1 MDNSLFSCMANIE
14 FYILSLHDALPIS
27 SFFILHST
35 FFIQSLR
42 HLSFRR
48 TPPHEGTHDR
58 RTRTSPHPRLAAG
71 LDDRRDARL
80 CRRQE
85 ALAGRAQVGS
95 PDPQLN
101 GRAGKA
107 DEDEGR
113 NGQILKE
120 LNEECRMKN
129 EELRRGRFSILL
141 LHFSFDIVHSISLS
155 SCL

>member
-27 SFFILHST
+27 SFSILHST

-80 CRRQE
+80 RRRQE
-85 ALAGRAQVGS
+85 ALAGRAQVDPALRVPLLVDDGPRHRRHGVGS

-101 GRAGKA
+101 GRAVKA
-107 DEDEGR
+107 DEER
-113 NGQILKE
+113 RKE
-120 LNEECRMKN
+120 WTNLERAE
-129 EELRRGRFSILL
+129 
-141 LHFSFDIVHSISLS
+141 
-155 SCL
+155 

>member
-71 LDDRRDARL
+71 VDDTPDARL
-80 CRRQE
+80 RRRHE
-85 ALAGRAQVGS
+85 SLAGRAQM
-95 PDPQLN
+95 DPAHPLP
-101 GRAGKA
+101 
-107 DEDEGR
+107 
-113 NGQILKE
+113 
-120 LNEECRMKN
+120 
-129 EELRRGRFSILL
+129 LL
-141 LHFSFDIVHSISLS
+141 IDDGALHQ
-155 SCL
+155 